1 MNSNDLIVRLKKV
14 MEYLIKKDPYKFKT
28 ITSTAK
34 HINIA
39 QSNLSAALNG
49 NERYLTSGTV
59 QKFVD
64 AFPELN
70 YNWLMHGKGE
80 MLKGVDNFL
89 SHLPEPEPTINPSV
103 EDLVNKAKSL
113 KKSKSEPS
121 SKVIN
126 EGDLVEAVE
135 YIVPF
140 KGQAGLAS
148 KQYPD
153 EMVGELKKR
162 VIKVKPE
169 HRGVF
174 YTIEADGNSMP
185 PKILPG
191 DWLRCEE
198 ISSLFWFEQN
208 FFKKDKIY
216 CIWDN
221 ERGILF
227 KRIIYKDDGV
237 WCVSDN
243 QDKKTYPDFPLN
255 FAQVNKIL
263 VVRKLVDRNF

>member
-1 MNSNDLIVRLKKV
+1 MNNLELKRFRTEMNLSQEDLAKIVG
-14 MEYLIKKDPYKFKT
+14 KT
-28 ITSTAK
+28 IRAVQSWEQGVRRIPESALLLMQNFAQNDR
-34 HINIA
+34 INK
-39 QSNLSAALNG
+39 NLT
-49 NERYLTSGTV
+49 NE
-59 QKFVD
+59 
-64 AFPELN
+64 E
-70 YNWLMHGKGE
+70 
-80 MLKGVDNFL
+80 FL
-89 SHLPEPEPTINPSV
+89 SHIPEPLPTINPSV
-103 EDLVNKAKSL
+103 EDLVNKAKAL
-113 KKSKSEPS
+113 KKSKSEPT

-126 EGDLVEAVE
+126 EEDLVEAVE

-227 KRIIYKDDGV
+227 KRIIYKDDGI

-243 QDKKTYPDFPLN
+243 QDKKTYPDFSLN
-255 FAQVNKIL
+255 LAQVNKIL